1 MSGKQSTSS
10 MRADDPRLGE
20 FVNQALEEL
29 SECDIVDSDDEV
41 VDPTFVIQ
49 SDHSSDSEV
58 EQSDE
63 SEIEIENVKQN
74 DASFLGNISVPPK
87 TEKENKVSLLQV
99 SACNLFTMFQKSVQ
113 NLC

>member
-41 VDPTFVIQ
+41 
-49 SDHSSDSEV
+49 
-58 EQSDE
+58 
-63 SEIEIENVKQN
+63 
-74 DASFLGNISVPPK
+74 
-87 TEKENKVSLLQV
+87 
-99 SACNLFTMFQKSVQ
+99 
-113 NLC
+113 